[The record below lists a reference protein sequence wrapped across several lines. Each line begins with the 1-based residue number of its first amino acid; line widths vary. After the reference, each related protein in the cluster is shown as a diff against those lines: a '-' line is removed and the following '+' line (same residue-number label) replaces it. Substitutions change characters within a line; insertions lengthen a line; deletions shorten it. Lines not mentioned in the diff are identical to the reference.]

1 MTGAD
6 AMGVARCRCGEMP
19 ALQDLAVA
27 LPEVH
32 TTGEKKGRPEAAF
45 RWIERGAVS
54 ASSN

>member
-1 MTGAD
+1 
-6 AMGVARCRCGEMP
+6 MP